1 MMHGYIVLA
10 LFTALIAFLI
20 WDKVERHWVSLA
32 ILAISIAVGVVSPIE
47 AVSYI
52 DWDIFGLILG
62 MSFMTLYLERS
73 GLMDIISVYLLKVSG
88 RRRFTAI
95 FLLSLVA
102 GLVSTILEN
111 VSVVFLMAPI
121 AFRISAALGLSLVA
135 PMILMTLSANI
146 AGSATMI
153 GDPPAIITAG
163 AFGLKFTDFFVYNGK
178 PSMFFLTV
186 ASMIAATS
194 VSSLMAE
201 RYGANAG
208 ISVSFENSKV
218 FHRVDRVFLFESIA
232 FLAVKIVLLSIRNVV
247 HIPLSLAAAIS
258 VGGLTAARLMHGDI
272 ETVKDVAK
280 AGFEWKLLVFLSG
293 VFVLSGA
300 LEKYGLTKE
309 IGKAIISISRGDL
322 FTITTVLVWL
332 SVAFSAF
339 IDNVPYIVTM
349 IPVVK
354 EIGGSLSLDPV
365 PLAWALLIGTT
376 LGGNFTYI
384 GASANVTAV
393 RILEKNGYNVSF
405 IDFIKYSSIYNTTS
419 VLLGWILY
427 ELFYVFYP

>member
-1 MMHGYIVLA
+1 VYSYIVLV
-10 LFTALIAFLI
+10 LFVALIAFLI
-20 WDKVERHWVSLA
+20 WGRVERQWISLA
-32 ILAISIAVGVVSPIE
+32 VLAISIAIGVVSPIE
-47 AVSYI
+47 AISYI

-73 GLMDIISVYLLKVSG
+73 GLMDIISSYLLRISG
-88 RRRFTAI
+88 RRFTAI

-121 AFRISAALGLSLVA
+121 VFRISAALGLSPVA
-135 PMILMTLSANI
+135 PMILMALSANI
-146 AGSATMI
+146 AGSATMV

-178 PSMFFLTV
+178 PSMFFFTI
-186 ASMIAATS
+186 ASMIVATIATS
-194 VSSLMAE
+194 LIAE
-201 RYGANAG
+201 RHSANAN
-208 ISVSFENSKV
+208 ISISFKDNEV
-218 FHRVDRVFLFESIA
+218 FHRIDRVFLFESIA
-232 FLAVKIVLLSIRNVV
+232 FLAIKIVLLSIRNII

-258 VGGLTAARLMHGDI
+258 VGGLTAIRIIHRDI

-300 LEKYGLTKE
+300 FEKYGLTRE
-309 IGKAIISISRGDL
+309 FGGAIIGISHGDL
-322 FTITTVLVWL
+322 FIVTTILIWL
-332 SVAFSAF
+332 SVALSAF
-339 IDNVPYIVTM
+339 IDNVPYIATM

-354 EIGGSLSLDPV
+354 EIGSSLSLDPI

-393 RILEKNGYNVSF
+393 RILEKNGYNISF
-405 IDFIKYSSIYNTTS
+405 MDFIKYSLVYNTIS
-419 VLLGWILY
+419 ILLGWILY

>member
-1 MMHGYIVLA
+1 VYSYIVLV
-10 LFTALIAFLI
+10 LFVALIAFLI
-20 WDKVERHWVSLA
+20 WGRVERHWISLA
-32 ILAISIAVGVVSPIE
+32 VLAISIAIGVVSPIE
-47 AVSYI
+47 VISYI

-73 GLMDIISVYLLKVSG
+73 GLMDIISRYLLKIS

-121 AFRISAALGLSLVA
+121 VFRISGALGLSPVA

-146 AGSATMI
+146 AGSATMV

-178 PSMFFLTV
+178 PSMFFLTI
-186 ASMIAATS
+186 ASMIVATIVTS
-194 VSSLMAE
+194 LIVERHSTNANISISSEDNKM
-201 RYGANAG
+201 
-208 ISVSFENSKV
+208 
-218 FHRVDRVFLFESIA
+218 FHRIDRVFLFESIS
-232 FLAVKIVLLSIRNVV
+232 FLAIKIVLLSIRNII

-258 VGGLTAARLMHGDI
+258 VGGLTAVRIMHKDI

-300 LEKYGLTKE
+300 FEKYGLTKE
-309 IGKAIISISRGDL
+309 FGGAIIGISHGDL
-322 FTITTVLVWL
+322 FIVTTILIWL
-332 SVAFSAF
+332 SVVLSAF
-339 IDNVPYIVTM
+339 IDNVPYIATM
-349 IPVVK
+349 IPIVK
-354 EIGGSLSLDPV
+354 EIGSSLSLDPI

-393 RILEKNGYNVSF
+393 RILERNGYNISF
-405 IDFIKYSSIYNTTS
+405 IDFIKYSLVYNTIS
-419 VLLGWILY
+419 ILLGWILY
-427 ELFYVFYP
+427 ELLYVFYP